1 MARSTR
7 RRGKPMSEINVVPYI
22 DVMLVLLVIFMVT
35 APLIQ
40 TGVEVSLPQ
49 ADADA
54 VETDE
59 EEPLILTVDANGDYF
74 LNVGDDPESAI
85 GEEELLATTQAVMR
99 RSPERRVLVRGDEGV
114 NYQRVI
120 RGMALMQ
127 RAGVPQV
134 GLIAEQPA
142 GGS

>member
-1 MARSTR
+1 MARAGK
-7 RRGKPMSEINVVPYI
+7 RRGRPMSEINVVPYI

-40 TGVEVSLPQ
+40 TGVEVTLPQ
-49 ADADA
+49 ADAEAIESPD
-54 VETDE
+54 
-59 EEPLILTVDANGDYF
+59 EEPLLLTVDREGNYF
-74 LNVGDDPESAI
+74 LNVGEDPESPLS
-85 GEEELLATTQAVMR
+85 EDELLALTEAVMR

-114 NYQRVI
+114 NYQRVV

-134 GLIAEQPA
+134 GLVAEPP
-142 GGS
+142 